1 MTSSCSRLF
10 RMWRSCWRSWV
21 ASTATATIASPTP
34 PCPRSFWKTA
44 RLFWG
49 SVPWHYGIVIVL
61 LAHLLGFL
69 MPGMWAAMTA
79 APAALYTIEIVG
91 FAFGLAA
98 LVGLCVLFVRRLT
111 YERIRSVTSPV
122 DWVLLAV
129 LLVQVALGFYVS
141 LVYRWG
147 ADWYV
152 DTAVPWL
159 ISLVSLNP
167 QTQYV
172 SSLPWVV
179 KLHMLNGFLVIAL
192 FPFSRLVHLIMF
204 PFWYLWRPYQL
215 VIRNRAI
222 ARRIR
227 GPIEPLLS
235 VAGRLSVARLTDPGR
250 EWPLG
255 RERDRQSCGRA
266 GRPRRL
272 LLSDRLRPPSLVHR
286 SSTIAGCISLSLPP
300 SPWVGLHVVIQRVM
314 RGYASEFM
322 RRVEASHS

>member
-1 MTSSCSRLF
+1 MSDITLFAAFPYVAVVVAILGGVYRYRTNRFSYSTLSSQLLEN
-10 RMWRSCWRSWV
+10 RS
-21 ASTATATIASPTP
+21 
-34 PCPRSFWKTA
+34 
-44 RLFWG
+44 LFWG
-49 SVPWHYGIVIVL
+49 SVPWHYGIVIIL

-69 MPGMWAAMTA
+69 MPGMTAAITA
-79 APAALYTIEIVG
+79 APTALYTLELLG

-98 LVGLCVLFVRRLT
+98 LFGLCVLFVRRLS
-111 YERIRSVTSPV
+111 YERIRAVTSPM
-122 DWVLLAV
+122 DWVLLAA
-129 LLVQVALGFYVS
+129 LLVQVALGFWVS

-179 KLHMLNGFLVIAL
+179 KLHMVNGFLVIAL

-222 ARRIR
+222 
-227 GPIEPLLS
+227 
-235 VAGRLSVARLTDPGR
+235 
-250 EWPLG
+250 
-255 RERDRQSCGRA
+255 
-266 GRPRRL
+266 
-272 LLSDRLRPPSLVHR
+272 R
-286 SSTIAGCISLSLPP
+286 S
-300 SPWVGLHVVIQRVM
+300 
-314 RGYASEFM
+314 
-322 RRVEASHS
+322 

>member
-1 MTSSCSRLF
+1 MSDIVLFAAFPYVAVVLAVFGGVYRYRINRFSYSTLSSQLLENR
-10 RMWRSCWRSWV
+10 
-21 ASTATATIASPTP
+21 T
-34 PCPRSFWKTA
+34 
-44 RLFWG
+44 LFWG

-79 APAALYTIEIVG
+79 APAALYTIEIAG

-98 LVGLCVLFVRRLT
+98 LIGLCVLFVRRLS
-111 YERIRSVTSPV
+111 YERIRAVTSPA
-122 DWVLLAV
+122 DWALLAV
-129 LLVQVALGFYVS
+129 LLLQVALGFYVS

-172 SSLPWVV
+172 TSLPWVV
-179 KLHMLNGFLVIAL
+179 RLHMLTGFLVIAL

-215 VIRNRAI
+215 VIRNYP
-222 ARRIR
+222 ARR
-227 GPIEPLLS
+227 P
-235 VAGRLSVARLTDPGR
+235 VAG
-250 EWPLG
+250 
-255 RERDRQSCGRA
+255 
-266 GRPRRL
+266 
-272 LLSDRLRPPSLVHR
+272 H
-286 SSTIAGCISLSLPP
+286 
-300 SPWVGLHVVIQRVM
+300 
-314 RGYASEFM
+314 
-322 RRVEASHS
+322 